1 MFVIAVD
8 GPSFL
13 MSVMIAAASEE
24 SAVAVISF
32 WVEFQPF

>member
-1 MFVIAVD
+1 
-8 GPSFL
+8 